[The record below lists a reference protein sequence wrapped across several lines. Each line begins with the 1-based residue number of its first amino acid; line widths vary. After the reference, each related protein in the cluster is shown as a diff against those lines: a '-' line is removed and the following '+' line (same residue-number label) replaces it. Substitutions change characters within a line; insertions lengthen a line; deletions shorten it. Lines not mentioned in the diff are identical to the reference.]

1 FVSPKS
7 YTHLPFFC
15 VSSRFT
21 RSVSCLPTL
30 SPLLFSHFSPLSLSI
45 FFAAK
50 MTTFSPHFNVNT
62 KGCGPDIADP
72 VTLSTG
78 LAAVQKFP
86 FEPSLKTEALGKVC
100 DFTFAT
106 YQRNLR
112 DSVKWGGVP
121 PSQAYAEELRFYT
134 VDNRP
139 INKSR
144 TFWNRRK
151 VLKES
156 TEAFNQKQQQ
166 ELAMQLGRKTRSEQ
180 KKQQAA
186 QKARQQRITARHKT
200 FSEWS
205 IEPTSDWKL
214 VHEIPLNRLYSQKI
228 ETSEMQVKD
237 ICWRGTLRYYNKQA
251 DRISPKAPV
260 SLTQFHQDLDF
271 YWVSTKDDDI
281 IKEFLLDDNSD
292 IQVAATAQVL
302 SCLMSAPQSRYS
314 WHLNITKMEGTIIID
329 KTDGSIVDLLTVNET
344 AQEPPTQDAENR
356 LNRPHTLGVEAVKI
370 NQNFSQQVLEREEE
384 PAETFPPPPFVEIDD
399 IPANIAYRYRIFT
412 LPGRASHPTEFGKSA
427 IKIITRAEVHGKLH
441 NVNEG
446 SYTALCSV
454 NEYDLRSQKNWR
466 TQIENQQGA
475 LLATE
480 IRNNANRLQKCVASA
495 LIAGCDTLKM
505 GFVSRRSPK
514 DAENHTLLVVQS
526 HKTMELGLQIGL
538 RMSNAW
544 GIVRAIV
551 DMIME
556 QPDGVYTLLKDPTKA
571 LLRLYIQPDD
581 DEEEETA
588 QAQPIH

>member
-1 FVSPKS
+1 
-7 YTHLPFFC
+7 
-15 VSSRFT
+15 
-21 RSVSCLPTL
+21 
-30 SPLLFSHFSPLSLSI
+30 
-45 FFAAK
+45 
-50 MTTFSPHFNVNT
+50 MTAFSPHFNVNA
-62 KGCGPDIADP
+62 KGCGPDVTDP
-72 VTLSTG
+72 ATLSSG

-86 FEPSLKTEALGKVC
+86 FEPSLKTDMLGKVC

-112 DSVKWGGVP
+112 ESVKWGGVP
-121 PSQAYAEELRFYT
+121 PSQAFAEELRFYT

-139 INKSR
+139 ISKSR

-214 VHEIPLNRLYSQKI
+214 VHEIPLNQLYSQKI
-228 ETSEMQVKD
+228 ETSETMCGFVTTVDNFLLSEEEIAMNVED
-237 ICWRGTLRYYNKQA
+237 ICWRGRLLYYNKQV

-260 SLTQFHQDLDF
+260 PLTQFNQDLDF

-281 IKEFLLDDNSD
+281 IKEVLLDENSTV
-292 IQVAATAQVL
+292 QVAATAQVL

-314 WHLNITKMEGTIIID
+314 WHLNITKMEGKIIID

-356 LNRPHTLGVEAVKI
+356 LNRPHILGVEAVKI
-370 NQNFSQQVLEREEE
+370 NQNFSQQVLERDEK
-384 PAETFPPPPFVEIDD
+384 PAETFPSPPFIEMDD
-399 IPANIAYRYRIFT
+399 VPANVAYRYRIFT
-412 LPGRASHPTEFGKSA
+412 LPGRASHPTEFGKSS
-427 IKIITRAEVHGKLH
+427 IKIITRAEVNAKLR

-454 NEYDLRSQKNWR
+454 NEYDLRSQKNWH

-514 DAENHTLLVVQS
+514 DADNHILLVVQS

-571 LLRLYIQPDD
+571 ILRLYIQPDE
-581 DEEEETA
+581 DEEETNV
-588 QAQPIH
+588 QPIH